1 MATIIFLLTLLTII
15 FFFLHRRKAS
25 SPTRLPPRPPGL
37 PLLGNLHQLGSLP
50 HRSLN
55 SLSKKYGPLILL
67 QLGVTAPT
75 VVVSSAEIAEQ
86 VMKAQ
91 DLIFA
96 SRPPSSLANHLLY
109 NSTDVAFSPYS
120 DYWRMIKKI
129 CVVHLL
135 SSKCVQS
142 YKSVREEEVALLIAD
157 IRAASV
163 AAEAVNLSKRLVVL
177 TNDILCRVA
186 LGRKYSG
193 ETKFGEMLEEFTKLL
208 GCFPVADFVPWLGWI
223 DVLTGLNARVRRNSK
238 ELDELLEQILEERL
252 HRKRSKTIGA
262 DEEVLDLVDVL
273 LSVKDQHEGNDAAI
287 PLQKEHIKAVILD
300 MFAGG
305 TDTTFTVLEWAMA
318 ELIHHPTCMQD
329 VQKEIRDVVGSKEF
343 VEEEDID
350 RLTYLKAIIKETLRF
365 HVPVALLVPRVATEN
380 TLLQGYGIPAG
391 TRIIINAWAIARD
404 PNYWDRPEEFW
415 PERFI
420 DCNVE
425 FKGQDFQFT
434 PFGAG
439 RRACPGIGFAIATI
453 ECALANLLHH
463 FDWEVPKEMRDEALD
478 MSELRGITI
487 HKKSPLLLT
496 AKLHYVELA

>member
-15 FFFLHRRKAS
+15 FFFLHRRKAF
-25 SPTRLPPRPPGL
+25 SPTRLPPRPPSI
-37 PLLGNLHQLGSLP
+37 PLLGNLLQLGSLP

-55 SLSKKYGPLILL
+55 SLSKTYGPLFLL

-86 VMKAQ
+86 VMKTQ

-129 CVVHLL
+129 CIVHLL

-163 AAEAVNLSKRLVVL
+163 AAEAVNLSKRLVTL
-177 TNDILCRVA
+177 TNDIISRVA
-186 LGRKYSG
+186 LGRKLG
-193 ETKFGEMLEEFTKLL
+193 ETRFGEMLNELTELL

-223 DVLTGLNARVRRNSK
+223 DVLTGLNARVRRTSK
-238 ELDELLEQILEERL
+238 ELDEVLEQILEERL
-252 HRKRSKTIGA
+252 HKKRSKTVGA
-262 DEEVLDLVDVL
+262 DEEVLDLLGVL
-273 LSVKDQHEGNDAAI
+273 LSIKDQHEGNDAAI
-287 PLQKEHIKAVILD
+287 PLHKEHIKAVILD
-300 MFAGG
+300 MFSGG

-318 ELIHHPTCMQD
+318 ELMRNPTCMED
-329 VQKEIRDVVGSKEF
+329 VQREIRDFVGSKEF

-350 RLTYLKAIIKETLRF
+350 RLTYLKAIIKETLRL
-365 HVPVALLVPRVATEN
+365 HVPVALLVPRVATDN
-380 TLLQGYGIPAG
+380 TLLQGYEIPAG

-420 DCNVE
+420 NCNID
-425 FKGQDFQFT
+425 FKGQHFQLT

-453 ECALANLLHH
+453 ECALANLLYH
-463 FDWEVPKEMRDEALD
+463 FDWVVPKEMADEALD
-478 MSELRGITI
+478 MSELGGITI
-487 HKKSPLLLT
+487 HKKSALLLT